1 MKTALPAALLCLCF
15 GVQVLMTA
23 ADDSAQRA
31 AELQMKRRI
40 IQKFPAAEFGQP
52 VQHLEKK

>member
-1 MKTALPAALLCLCF
+1 MKTAIPAALLCLCF

-40 IQKFPAAEFGQP
+40 INKSPAAEFGQP

>member
-31 AELQMKRRI
+31 AELQMKRRLI
-40 IQKFPAAEFGQP
+40 NKFPAAEFAAP
-52 VQHLEKK
+52 VQREEK

>member
-1 MKTALPAALLCLCF
+1 MRAALPAAGFFLCLAA
-15 GVQVLMTA
+15 VLFMTA

-40 IQKFPAAEFGQP
+40 INKFPAAEFGQP